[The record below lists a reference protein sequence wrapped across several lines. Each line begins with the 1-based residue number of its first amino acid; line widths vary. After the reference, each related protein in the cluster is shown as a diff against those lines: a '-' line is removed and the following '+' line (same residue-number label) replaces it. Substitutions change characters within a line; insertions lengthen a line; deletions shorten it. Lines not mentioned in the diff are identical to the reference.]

1 MGKTADYSNTKKYSN
16 NKSFDGAPVE
26 DGKVLVPFLKDKFH
40 LRSGEYI
47 DGNFT
52 TMHLG
57 EFRYPIGFMTIR
69 EDKYA
74 EYMRD
79 FWDEVNK
86 DMELRREGR
95 CIIGTNPD
103 GTDKICPNTRRC
115 KGCPHKGLLERHN
128 KKRVEI
134 LSLDY
139 EFENEGFD
147 IEDDRYPSVEDQVIE
162 EMCPEPTY
170 EEVRDRAIA
179 YIEAHNAR
187 HAQVIRLELEGKSID
202 EICIAIKLKP
212 SRGREV
218 INEANDAL
226 CDYLKAPHMKTGH
239 RK

>member
-1 MGKTADYSNTKKYSN
+1 
-16 NKSFDGAPVE
+16 
-26 DGKVLVPFLKDKFH
+26 
-40 LRSGEYI
+40 
-47 DGNFT
+47 
-52 TMHLG
+52 MH
-57 EFRYPIGFMTIR
+57 
-69 EDKYA
+69 
-74 EYMRD
+74 D
-79 FWDEVNK
+79 FWRELNS
-86 DMELRREGR
+86 DMEMRREGR

-212 SRGREV
+212 SRGRDV